1 MPFIAIVF
9 STPEKKFWL
18 TQVVQQCTKMLRP
31 PSFSSSVAALG
42 CFLVT
47 FSTFTSAAIISLSS
61 QVPIESAAILSFVDS
76 RFKEKGIHNQLREI
90 SSGTSLRKLTTV
102 SSDSNASGTGWVG
115 IQALTAFFVIIAA
128 VAFALFLRPSSINR
142 SQYQPV

>member
-1 MPFIAIVF
+1 
-9 STPEKKFWL
+9 
-18 TQVVQQCTKMLRP
+18 MLRP
-31 PSFSSSVAALG
+31 PTFSSSVAALG

-76 RFKEKGIHNQLREI
+76 RFKEEQIHNQLRETP
-90 SSGTSLRKLTTV
+90 SGTSLRKLTTV

>member
-1 MPFIAIVF
+1 VTDYRRPRTNMIRHPSF
-9 STPEKKFWL
+9 STPIA
-18 TQVVQQCTKMLRP
+18 T
-31 PSFSSSVAALG
+31 LG
-42 CFLVT
+42 CFLAI
-47 FSTFTSAAIISLSS
+47 FLTFTSAAIISLSS
-61 QVPIESAAILSFVDS
+61 QVPTESAAILSFVDS
-76 RFKEKGIHNQLREI
+76 WLKEAQISHQLREFPTR
-90 SSGTSLRKLTTV
+90 TSLRKMTTI

>member
-1 MPFIAIVF
+1 MPLFLSVSNTPAAI
-9 STPEKKFWL
+9 
-18 TQVVQQCTKMLRP
+18 
-31 PSFSSSVAALG
+31 G

-47 FSTFTSAAIISLSS
+47 FSTFASAAIISLSP
-61 QVPIESAAILSFVDS
+61 QDPTESAMSPSFVEASLKTD
-76 RFKEKGIHNQLREI
+76 QI
-90 SSGTSLRKLTTV
+90 SFPLQDVPWRASFRKLTTPSL